1 MTRVSL
7 RTRLWLLQLCSLIG
21 LLALV
26 GCLLAGDWESSPRTQ
41 LVAGIALTVLICG
54 TLATWMLLHR
64 LAGLLASIAATCDRV
79 TATGDVNVKLTSPE
93 RGEIGRLSQSFNRML
108 NRVRV
113 LLEAQ
118 RQLLADT
125 SHELRN
131 PLTVIR
137 TNLDLLKRDLDPR
150 TRQEAATE
158 TEQEAE
164 RMSRLVTDLLLLARQ
179 DATAHRDLVPIRLDA
194 LAHDAV
200 ERFRQ
205 LAPDHSVASG
215 QVDGIVLY
223 GDPDRLRELLDNLL
237 DNAVRY
243 TPAGGKVTVSVSR
256 AGSSAQLIVDDTGVG
271 IPPEHLERIFDRFYR
286 VDPARS
292 RATGG
297 TGLGLAIVKHVA
309 ESLGG
314 RVHAESKPGRGSRF
328 VVTLPAEPSW
338 SGDTDTGTSVAQVEA
353 PVGKGPMNAGVR
365 AEGTL
370 SGNLSARPRVEGTV
384 EPREARDV
392 QR

>member
-7 RTRLWLLQLCSLIG
+7 RTRLWLLQLCSLMG
-21 LLALV
+21 LLAFI
-26 GCLLAGDWESSPRTQ
+26 GCLVAGDWESSPRTQ
-41 LVAGIALTVLICG
+41 LVAGIGLTVFICG

-64 LAGLLASIAATCDRV
+64 LAALLVSIGATCDRI
-79 TATGDVNVKLTSPE
+79 TATGDVNVKLTSSE
-93 RGEIGRLSQSFNRML
+93 QGEIGRLSESFNRML

-125 SHELRN
+125 CHELRN

-137 TNLDLLKRDLDPR
+137 TNLDLLKRDLDQR

-205 LAPDHSVASG
+205 LSPDHSVASG
-215 QVDGIVLY
+215 EVEGIVLY

-243 TPAGGKVTVSVSR
+243 TPAGGTVTVSVRR
-256 AGSSAQLIVDDTGVG
+256 AGSSAQLIVEDTGVG

-314 RVHAESKPGRGSRF
+314 RVHAESELGSGSRF

-338 SGDTDTGTSVAQVEA
+338 SGDTDTGTSVAEAEA
-353 PVGKGPMNAGVR
+353 PVSK
-365 AEGTL
+365 
-370 SGNLSARPRVEGTV
+370 AR
-384 EPREARDV
+384 
-392 QR
+392 